1 MCCNWNLDSLQ
12 NIPDCFMQDFTHS
25 RSGWSSKSC
34 SGLWWNPNVL
44 WCSDPEQQLL
54 SWSAWPCKVS
64 GSLMPSVH
72 VPVNC
77 YTGHMTGCGYTFLWF
92 EKLLLTDDILH
103 LGCFPFTSPRRQ
115 RRRQT
120 RQRLFTLPKS
130 PAGDVLSIN
139 GNSGNAGDTGF
150 AG

>member
-1 MCCNWNLDSLQ
+1 MFECPKTLIKTLVWRHPLFSLERPK
-12 NIPDCFMQDFTHS
+12 I
-25 RSGWSSKSC
+25 
-34 SGLWWNPNVL
+34 V
-44 WCSDPEQQLL
+44 
-54 SWSAWPCKVS
+54 
-64 GSLMPSVH
+64 
-72 VPVNC
+72 
-77 YTGHMTGCGYTFLWF
+77 
-92 EKLLLTDDILH
+92 H

-130 PAGDVLSIN
+130 PAGDMLSIN